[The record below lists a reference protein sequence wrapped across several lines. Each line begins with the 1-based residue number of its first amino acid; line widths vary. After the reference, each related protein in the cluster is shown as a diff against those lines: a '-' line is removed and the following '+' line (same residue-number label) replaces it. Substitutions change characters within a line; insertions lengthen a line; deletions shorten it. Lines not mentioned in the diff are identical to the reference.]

1 MNVSTN
7 CEFNCLTGVYGEVAN
22 LKRLIFSAFFLQ
34 LQGGIYKHASLNASR
49 LQHCSLSYG
58 KIIQF
63 ERCLHAIYAIIFRIV
78 LMLLRFHTT

>member
-22 LKRLIFSAFFLQ
+22 LKRLIFCAFFL
-34 LQGGIYKHASLNASR
+34 LLPMQGGINKHACLNFSK

-63 ERCLHAIYAIIFRIV
+63 ERCLHAIYAIILRIV
-78 LMLLRFHTT
+78 LMLLR